1 MHLRR
6 HNEWRSTP
14 EIHRM
19 SEVSDMKRW
28 LKAMG
33 ILVMLLCMASSAL
46 AAQGELSVH
55 RADGVGGEV
64 CMWEKSNGKKYLF
77 LPAYMHDQ
85 ALVLEFSGISSVF
98 IGDME
103 LSNGMAVDAIAD
115 GVTLRLGK
123 NGSSVTVMES
133 ANLPAV
139 HIATASGSLDH
150 IHAKKG
156 NKEKGSMQ
164 IVWPDGG
171 TAQAELDAIKGHGNA
186 TFVYEKK
193 SYQIKLEEKLALPG
207 MNEGKRYVLLAN
219 QHENSLLRNR
229 ITFALARAL
238 ELPYTPECMSVDLYV
253 NGEYRGSYL
262 LCDKVTI
269 ASGSVNI
276 TESEEAIK
284 EANEA
289 YIERGGE
296 PEAYGTNEYEVGTC
310 KGVSW
315 PREPEDVT
323 GGFLFELEYKDR
335 YAEEASG
342 VVTQRGQP
350 VVVKEPEE
358 MSAAQGEYA
367 STLLNSFERA
377 IFAADGVDSE
387 TGRHYT
393 EIADFDSL
401 VRKYM
406 IEEICKNYDG
416 NKSSQYFFKDSDAVD
431 PLLYAGPVWD
441 YDSAWGNY
449 AREGSLGPAEP
460 EGLSIARQGYEY
472 SWWPALY
479 QHQEFR
485 DAVRSVYESELRPL
499 LQVLTGAREAQADG
513 EVKSLDAYADELS
526 ASAEMNFV
534 RWRVLNHETRAV
546 KTGATYAENISY
558 LKNWIEARMAYL
570 DKTW

>member
-1 MHLRR
+1 
-6 HNEWRSTP
+6 
-14 EIHRM
+14 
-19 SEVSDMKRW
+19 MKRW
-28 LKAMG
+28 LTMVG
-33 ILVMLLCMASSAL
+33 IWAVLLCMACGAL
-46 AAQGELSVH
+46 AAELSVH
-55 RADGVGGEV
+55 RADGVGGNV
-64 CMWEKSNGKKYLF
+64 FMWKKSNGKKYLF

-85 ALVLEFSGISSVF
+85 MLVIDFSGVGSVS
-98 IGDME
+98 IGGME
-103 LSNGMAVDAIAD
+103 LASGMAVDTITD
-115 GVTLRLGK
+115 GTTLKLGK
-123 NGSSVTVMES
+123 DGGSVTVMES
-133 ANLPAV
+133 ENLPAV
-139 HIATASGSLDH
+139 HITTESGSLEH
-150 IHAKKG
+150 IHARKG
-156 NKEKGSMQ
+156 NKETGSMQ
-164 IVWPDGG
+164 IIWPDGS
-171 TAQAELDAIKGHGNA
+171 TVDAQLDTIKGHGNA

-193 SYQIKLEEKLALPG
+193 SYQIKLDEKTAFPG
-207 MNEGKRYVLLAN
+207 MNESKRYVLLAN

-262 LCDKVTI
+262 LCDKVSI
-269 ASGSVNI
+269 ASGSVDI
-276 TESEEAIK
+276 TDSEAAVEL
-284 EANEA
+284 ANEA

-296 PEAYGTNEYEVGTC
+296 PEAYGSNSYKEGTY

-323 GGFLFELEYKDR
+323 GGFLFELEYEER
-335 YAEEASG
+335 YEDEMSG
-342 VVTQRGQP
+342 VVTRRGQP

-367 STLLNSFERA
+367 NALLNSFERA

-416 NKSSQYFFKDSDAVD
+416 NKSSQYFFKNSDSVD

-449 AREGSLGPAEP
+449 AREGNMSAAEP
-460 EGLSIARQGYEY
+460 ERLSIARQGYDY

-479 QHQEFR
+479 KHEEFR
-485 DAVRSVYESELRPL
+485 QAVRFVYEQELRPL
-499 LQVLTGAREAQADG
+499 LEVLTGARETQEDG
-513 EVKSLDAYADELS
+513 EVKSLDAYAQELS

-534 RWRVLNHETRAV
+534 RWRVLNHSTRAV
-546 KTGATYAENISY
+546 KTGATYEANVSY
-558 LKNWIEARMAYL
+558 LKNWIEERMEYL
-570 DKTW
+570 DKNW

>member
-1 MHLRR
+1 
-6 HNEWRSTP
+6 
-14 EIHRM
+14 
-19 SEVSDMKRW
+19 MKRW
-28 LKAMG
+28 LNAMG
-33 ILVMLLCMASSAL
+33 ILAMLLCMASGAL
-46 AAQGELSVH
+46 AAQAELSVH

-64 CMWEKSNGKKYLF
+64 RMWEKSNGKKYLF

-85 ALVLEFSGISSVF
+85 ALVLDFSGVSSVF

-103 LSNGMAVDAIAD
+103 LSSGMAVDAIAN
-115 GVTLRLGK
+115 GVTLKLGK
-123 NGSSVTVMES
+123 SGGSVTVMES

-139 HIATASGSLDH
+139 HIRTASGSLEY

-156 NKEKGSMQ
+156 NKEEGSMQ
-164 IVWPDGG
+164 IVWPDAG
-171 TAQAELDAIKGHGNA
+171 TVDAELDFIKGHGNA

-193 SYQIKLEEKLALPG
+193 SYQIKLEEKVALPG

-253 NGEYRGSYL
+253 NGEYRGNYL

-269 ASGSVNI
+269 AAGSVDI
-276 TESEEAIK
+276 AESEEAIE

-296 PEAYGTNEYEVGTC
+296 PEAYGTKQYKAGTC

-315 PREPEDVT
+315 PREPEDVS
-323 GGFLFELEYKDR
+323 GGFLFELEYQER
-335 YAEEASG
+335 YADETSG

-358 MSAAQGEYA
+358 MSAAQGAYA
-367 STLLNSFERA
+367 SALLNSFERA
-377 IFAADGVDSE
+377 IFASDGVDSE

-406 IEEICKNYDG
+406 IEEVCKNYDG

-449 AREGSLGPAEP
+449 AREGNLSAAEP
-460 EGLSIARQGYEY
+460 EGLSIARLGYDY

-479 QHQEFR
+479 RHQEFQE
-485 DAVRSVYESELRPL
+485 AVRAVYEEELRPL
-499 LQVLTGAREAQADG
+499 LEVLTGARETREDG
-513 EVKSLDAYADELS
+513 EVRSLDAYAGELS

-546 KTGATYAENISY
+546 KTGATYEANISY
-558 LKNWIEARMAYL
+558 LKNWIEERMAYL
-570 DKTW
+570 DKSW

>member
-1 MHLRR
+1 
-6 HNEWRSTP
+6 
-14 EIHRM
+14 
-19 SEVSDMKRW
+19 MKRW
-28 LKAMG
+28 LNASGVFFLM
-33 ILVMLLCMASSAL
+33 LCMASGAL
-46 AAQGELSVH
+46 AAQAKLSVH

-85 ALVLEFSGISSVF
+85 ALVLDFSGVSSVS
-98 IGDME
+98 IGDTE
-103 LSNGMAVDAIAD
+103 LSSGMAVDAIAD

-123 NGSSVTVMES
+123 SGGSVTVMES

-139 HIATASGSLDH
+139 HIETASGSLDD
-150 IHAKKG
+150 IHKKKG
-156 NKEKGSMQ
+156 NKEEGSMQ
-164 IVWPDGG
+164 IVWPDGC
-171 TAQAELDAIKGHGNA
+171 TAQAELESIKGHGNA

-193 SYQIKLEEKLALPG
+193 SYQIKLEEKLALG
-207 MNEGKRYVLLAN
+207 DMNESKRYVLLAN

-269 ASGSVNI
+269 ASGSVDI
-276 TESEEAIK
+276 TESEEAIE

-296 PEAYGTNEYEVGTC
+296 PEAYGTNQYEAGTY
-310 KGVSW
+310 KGLSW

-323 GGFLFELEYKDR
+323 GGFLFELEYQER
-335 YAEEASG
+335 YEDEPSG

-350 VVVKEPEE
+350 VIVKEPEE
-358 MSAAQGEYA
+358 MSAAQGEYVHA
-367 STLLNSFERA
+367 LLNSFERA
-377 IFAADGVDSE
+377 IFASDGVDSE

-406 IEEICKNYDG
+406 IEEVCKNYDG

-449 AREGSLGPAEP
+449 AREGNLSAAEP
-460 EGLSIARQGYEY
+460 SGLSIARQGYDY

-479 QHQEFR
+479 RHQAFR

-499 LQVLTGAREAQADG
+499 LEVLTGARESQADG
-513 EVKSLDAYADELS
+513 EVKSLDAYAQELS

-534 RWRVLNHETRAV
+534 RWRVLNHQTRAV
-546 KTGATYAENISY
+546 KTGATYEENISY

-570 DKTW
+570 DKAW

>member
-1 MHLRR
+1 
-6 HNEWRSTP
+6 
-14 EIHRM
+14 
-19 SEVSDMKRW
+19 MKRW
-28 LKAMG
+28 LKLAG
-33 ILVMLLCMASSAL
+33 IWAVLLCMASGAL
-46 AAQGELSVH
+46 AAQAELSVR

-64 CMWEKSNGKKYLF
+64 RMWEKSNGKKYLF
-77 LPAYMHDQ
+77 LPAHMHGRP
-85 ALVLEFSGISSVF
+85 LVLDFDGVNSVL
-98 IGDME
+98 IGDRE
-103 LSNGMAVDAIAD
+103 LSSGTMVDAPED
-115 GVTLRLGK
+115 GVTIRLGK
-123 NGSSVTVMES
+123 GGSSVTVMES

-139 HIATASGSLDH
+139 HIQTASGSLEH

-156 NKEKGSMQ
+156 NKEAGSMQ
-164 IVWPDGG
+164 IVWPDDVWPDDGIIH
-171 TAQAELDAIKGHGNA
+171 AQLDFIKGHGNA

-207 MNEGKRYVLLAN
+207 MNEGRRYVLLAN

-269 ASGSVNI
+269 ASGSVDI
-276 TESEEAIK
+276 TESEEAIE

-289 YIERGGE
+289 FIERGGE
-296 PEAYGTNEYEVGTC
+296 PEAYGTNAYEAGTH

-323 GGFLFELEYKDR
+323 GGYLLELEYQER
-335 YAEEASG
+335 YAEETSG
-342 VVTQRGQP
+342 VVTRRGQP

-358 MSAAQGEYA
+358 MSAAQGEYVRA
-367 STLLNSFERA
+367 LLESFERA
-377 IFAADGVDSE
+377 IFASDGVDSE

-406 IEEICKNYDG
+406 IEEVCKNYDG

-431 PLLYAGPVWD
+431 PMLYAGPVWD
-441 YDSAWGNY
+441 YDSAWGNF
-449 AREGSLGPAEP
+449 AHQSDLSPAEP
-460 EGLSIARQGYEY
+460 EGLSIARQGYDY

-479 QHQEFR
+479 RHEEFR

-499 LQVLTGAREAQADG
+499 LQVLTGEQESHADG
-513 EVKSLDAYADELS
+513 EVKSLDAYAQELS

-534 RWRVLNHETRAV
+534 RWRVLGHQTRAV
-546 KTGATYAENISY
+546 KTGATYEENIAY
-558 LKNWIEARMAYL
+558 LKSWIKRRMAYL
-570 DKTW
+570 DKSW